1 MSLVEFLTTLI
12 TPTALVVAVWAAFR
26 ATQGRRIAEADQVR
40 LGGGLL
46 KMLEAERTRIARELH
61 DDISQQLAVLALE
74 LDALASS
81 PSSAPEQF
89 RPAITNLAQ
98 RVRSVAAD
106 VQHVTRGLHPVRLE
120 YLGLVPAVRALGH
133 DMEHYGLRID
143 VSRSNWPDDL
153 PAAVALSLYRVTQ
166 EALHNAAKHSG
177 ADAVWVMFEGSDT
190 TLRLTVSD
198 AGVGFEPH
206 RMDTV
211 SGFGLM
217 SMRQRLRAIGGSL
230 AVHSAPGHG
239 TRIQAVLP
247 RFMSLPEIEPAAAG
261 VQEKTSLTA
270 VS

>member
-1 MSLVEFLTTLI
+1 MSLVEFLAALI
-12 TPTALVVAVWAAFR
+12 TPTALVAAVWIAVR
-26 ATQGRRIAEADQVR
+26 ASQGRRVAEADLTR
-40 LGGGLL
+40 LSAGLL
-46 KMLEAERTRIARELH
+46 NKLEAERSRIARELH
-61 DDISQQLAVLALE
+61 DDISQQLAVVALE
-74 LDALASS
+74 LDALPSLT
-81 PSSAPEQF
+81 SSAPAQL
-89 RPAITNLAQ
+89 RQAIATLAQ

-120 YLGLVPAVRALGH
+120 YLGLVPAVQALGH

-143 VSRSNWPDDL
+143 VSRSNWPDEL

-177 ADAVWVMFEGSDT
+177 ADAVQVTFQGSET

-206 RMDTV
+206 RTDTM
-211 SGFGLM
+211 SGLGLM
-217 SMRQRLRAIGGSL
+217 SMRQRLRAVGGTLS
-230 AVHSAPGHG
+230 VHSAPGHG

-247 RFMSLPEIEPAAAG
+247 RSMSLPDIEPAATG
-261 VQEKTSLTA
+261 IQEKASLTA

>member
-1 MSLVEFLTTLI
+1 MSLVEFLTALI

-26 ATQGRRIAEADQVR
+26 ATQGRRVAEADQIR
-40 LGGGLL
+40 LSGGLL

-81 PSSAPEQF
+81 PLNAPEQF
-89 RPAITNLAQ
+89 RPGITSLAQ

-143 VSRSNWPDDL
+143 VSRSDWPDEL

-177 ADAVWVMFEGSDT
+177 ADAVWVTFQGTES

-211 SGFGLM
+211 TGFGLM

-247 RFMSLPEIEPAAAG
+247 RSLSLPEVELAGAG